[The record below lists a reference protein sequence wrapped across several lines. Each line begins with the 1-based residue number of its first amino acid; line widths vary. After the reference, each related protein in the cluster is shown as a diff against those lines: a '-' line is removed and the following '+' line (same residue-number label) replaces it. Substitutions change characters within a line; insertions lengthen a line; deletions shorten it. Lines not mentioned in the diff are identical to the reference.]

1 MFAQETKTVRLYSFD
16 SHGIYCGAF
25 DYKWE
30 VGTGIAANSTLE
42 VPPESQAGFVCVWN
56 NQAWEL
62 KEDHRDKV
70 VYSTLDRSES
80 KVDYI
85 GSIKEGYT
93 LLKPSTEFDSWNGTA
108 WIDLRTDQEK
118 LEYTRSQYPS
128 LTRYQFLRCLLEN
141 GFKASDIEAQIQTI
155 EDGFSRELAL
165 LGFKEATNFVR
176 TDESI
181 RAMQSV
187 LGLTDE
193 KVDQMWEYALT
204 L

>member
-1 MFAQETKTVRLYSFD
+1 MFAQETKTVKLYSFD
-16 SHGIYCGAF
+16 SHGIYCGTF

-42 VPPESQAGFVCVWN
+42 IPPEAQAGFICVWT

-70 VYSTLDRSES
+70 VYSILDRSEL

-85 GSIKEGYT
+85 GSIKKGYT
-93 LLKPSTEFDSWNGTA
+93 LLKPATEFDSWNGTV

-141 GFKASDIEAQIQTI
+141 GFKASDIEAQIQMI
-155 EDGFSRELAL
+155 EDEFSRELAL

-181 RAMQSV
+181 LAMQLV
-187 LGLTDE
+187 LNLADE
-193 KVDQMWEYALT
+193 RVDEMWRYAMT

>member
-1 MFAQETKTVRLYSFD
+1 MFAQETKTVKLYSFD
-16 SHGIYCGAF
+16 SHGIYCGSF

-42 VPPESQAGFVCVWN
+42 VPPEAQAGFVCVWD

-70 VYSTLDRSES
+70 VYSTLDRSEA

-85 GSIKEGYT
+85 GSIKEEYT

-155 EDGFSRELAL
+155 ADEFSRELAL

-181 RAMQSV
+181 LAMQSV
-187 LGLTDE
+187 LNLTDE
-193 KVDQMWEYALT
+193 RVDDMWLYAMT

>member
-42 VPPESQAGFVCVWN
+42 VPPEAQAGFVCVWD

-70 VYSTLDRSES
+70 VYSTLDRSEL

-141 GFKASDIEAQIQTI
+141 GYKPSDIEAQILTI
-155 EDGFSRELAL
+155 EDELSRELTL

-176 TDESI
+176 TDDSI
-181 RAMQSV
+181 LAMQSV
-187 LGLTDE
+187 LNLTDE
-193 KVDQMWEYALT
+193 RVDEMWRYAMT